1 MAPQN
6 KKNLATLTAD
16 LEERTLAV
24 LTGSEIDFARLVT
37 LGDAEKDP
45 RKQ

>member
-1 MAPQN
+1 MVHQQ
-6 KKNLATLTAD
+6 KKNLATPIPD

-37 LGDAEKDP
+37 LGDAE
-45 RKQ
+45 